1 MSKYI
6 YPILFLSLVAIST
19 QAQVVSFTEEIQLR
33 TEVGY
38 EIIGELMG
46 NTLLFKDRANELEIE
61 AFNEK
66 MRSIWSK
73 KIKLDRRNGKVMGI
87 ISQNTSFVLL
97 YRYKVRGDV
106 IIKAQKYDPGA
117 NLVDSVVVKNFGRQ
131 FVTPDFRFSV
141 SQDEKKLLVY
151 YIDNQRTINSVIFDI
166 PTLSTV
172 WERQFE
178 LEDYSYIRDELYFL
192 TNNKGDLILV
202 NEKDNTTS
210 RRDKH
215 QFQIFHYEENGA
227 TYKSYIIPMVN
238 LLSFDLNFQYD
249 DLNGNIV
256 AAGFYSEKNLVRA
269 NGYFSLYIPEDVN
282 KQYSLVFRK
291 FDEEFIGTLSGKGN
305 QDIARGLME
314 CEVKE
319 LILRSDG
326 GVIIIGE
333 MNREFERRLAG
344 SGRVVMDSYN
354 RFIVDYYYDDI
365 FLLSINPDGKL
376 HWSEVLYKKQY
387 SQDDNAIFSSFFLF
401 RTPNTL
407 RFLFNDEIKT
417 ENTVSEYILS
427 NSGALE
433 RKSIL
438 NTQNLK
444 LRLRFRDAVQV
455 DFNEVV
461 IPSERR
467 NRLRLVKIE
476 Y

>member
-1 MSKYI
+1 MNKFTY
-6 YPILFLSLVAIST
+6 LFFFLCYFSFST
-19 QAQVVSFTEEIQLR
+19 NAQVVSFTEEIILR

-46 NTLLFKDRANELEIE
+46 NTLLFKERANELEVE
-61 AFNEK
+61 AFSEK

-73 KIKLDRRNGKVMGI
+73 KLKLDRKNGKVLGI
-87 ISQNTSFVLL
+87 ISQNTSFVLF
-97 YRYKVRGDV
+97 YRYKIKGDLIV
-106 IIKAQKYDPGA
+106 KAHKYDPGA
-117 NLVDSVVVKNFGRQ
+117 NLVDSIVVKNFGRQ
-131 FVTPDFRFSV
+131 FVTPKFNFAV
-141 SQDEKKLLVY
+141 SENEKKLLVY
-151 YIDNQRTINSVIFDI
+151 FIDNQRTVNSVVFDI
-166 PTLSTV
+166 DSFKMD
-172 WERQFE
+172 WEKKFE
-178 LEDYSYIRDELYFL
+178 IEDYSYIRDDLFFL
-192 TNNKGDLILV
+192 TNNEGDLILIV
-202 NEKDNTTS
+202 EKDNVQG
-210 RRDKH
+210 RRDDH
-215 QFQIFHYEENGA
+215 VFQIFQLIDKGQA
-227 TYKSYIIPMVN
+227 SKSYTIPMAN
-238 LLSFDLNFQYD
+238 LLTFDLDFRYD
-249 DLNGNIV
+249 NLNKNITI
-256 AAGFYSEKNLVRA
+256 AGLFSEKNIARA
-269 NGYFSLYIPEDVN
+269 NGYFSLFVPDDINE
-282 KQYSLVFRK
+282 QYSLVFRK
-291 FDEEFIGTLSGKGN
+291 FDEELLSNLSGKN
-305 QDIARGLME
+305 TPDNRGLME
-314 CEVKE
+314 CQVED

-326 GVIIIGE
+326 GVILIGE

-376 HWSEVLYKKQY
+376 HWSKVLYKKQY

-401 RTPNTL
+401 QNPTTL

-427 NSGALE
+427 NTGQLE
-433 RKSIL
+433 RRSIL

-455 DFNEVV
+455 DFNEVI